1 MKSTWT
7 PSATTS
13 AALAGGYIATIII
26 EALRFYD
33 VPVDASLAGA
43 ITGLCCIGLSYL
55 HPQGRLQRPE

>member
-1 MKSTWT
+1 MKPGWT
-7 PSATTS
+7 PSPTTS

-26 EALRFYD
+26 EALRFYR